1 MLLIL
6 IDRGDIALRAG
17 VILEIGQRHIG
28 VSRAEAVREQR
39 IDQML
44 TDGLA
49 EEVSRLLKSG
59 VPRDAKAM
67 KAIGY
72 KEMIPYALGETTLDE
87 AVYALKL
94 NTRHYAKRQLTWM
107 RREEDVLW
115 VDALEPDAYD
125 KLEAYY
131 TQGEAK

>member
-1 MLLIL
+1 MVQLVVK
-6 IDRGDIALRAG
+6 G
-17 VILEIGQRHIG
+17 GQ
-28 VSRAEAVREQR
+28 
-39 IDQML
+39 
-44 TDGLA
+44 
-49 EEVSRLLKSG
+49 
-59 VPRDAKAM
+59 KAM